1 MKDIRAIEEK
11 LKSYKLLKV
20 EIDNLE
26 IDLEGYIPNWGL
38 GAAEVYAGGSKSN
51 NPVPGRSTARLA
63 TSLIEDTLIGRTQ
76 GLDEKYFRL
85 LECRRLIK
93 KIDNILDMLSDRDK
107 RLIEGFYIK
116 GVTLLDLSIELDR
129 TPQHLC
135 VVKKNILI
143 TYFKSLIK

>member
-11 LKSYKLLKV
+11 LKSYKVLKV

-26 IDLEGYIPNWGL
+26 IDLEGYIPNWGS
-38 GAAEVYAGGSKSN
+38 GAVEVYAGGSKSN

-93 KIDNILDMLSDRDK
+93 KIDNILDMLSDRDR
-107 RLIEGFYIK
+107 RLIEGFYINNI
-116 GVTLLDLSIELDR
+116 TLYEMSIDMNMNPDYLSALKR
-129 TPQHLC
+129 
-135 VVKKNILI
+135 NILEK
-143 TYFKSLIK
+143 YFYTL

>member
-38 GAAEVYAGGSKSN
+38 GATEVYAGGSKSN
-51 NPVPGRSTARLA
+51 NPVPGRSTARFA

-93 KIDNILDMLSDRDK
+93 KIDNILDMLSDRDR
-107 RLIEGFYIK
+107 RLIEGFYINNI
-116 GVTLLDLSIELDR
+116 TLYEMSIDMNMNPDYLSALKR
-129 TPQHLC
+129 
-135 VVKKNILI
+135 NILEK
-143 TYFKSLIK
+143 YFYTL

>member
-63 TSLIEDTLIGRTQ
+63 TSIIEDTLIGRTQ

-93 KIDNILDMLSDRDK
+93 KIDNILDMLSDRDR
-107 RLIEGFYIK
+107 RLIEGFYINNI
-116 GVTLLDLSIELDR
+116 TLYEMSIDMNMNPDYLSALKR
-129 TPQHLC
+129 
-135 VVKKNILI
+135 NILEK
-143 TYFKSLIK
+143 YFYTL

>member
-1 MKDIRAIEEK
+1 MKDIRAIKEK

-38 GAAEVYAGGSKSN
+38 GATEVYAGGSKSN
-51 NPVPGRSTARLA
+51 NLVPGRSTARLA

-93 KIDNILDMLSDRDK
+93 KIDNILDMLSDRDR
-107 RLIEGFYIK
+107 RLIEGFYINNI
-116 GVTLLDLSIELDR
+116 TLYEMSIDMNMNPDYLSALKR
-129 TPQHLC
+129 
-135 VVKKNILI
+135 NILEK
-143 TYFKSLIK
+143 YFYTL

>member
-1 MKDIRAIEEK
+1 MKDIREIEEK

-26 IDLEGYIPNWGL
+26 IDLEGYRPNWGS
-38 GAAEVYAGGSKSN
+38 GATEVYAGGSKSN
-51 NPVPGRSTARLA
+51 NPVPGRSTTRLA

-93 KIDNILDMLSDRDK
+93 KIDNILDMLSDRDRK
-107 RLIEGFYIK
+107 LIKGFYINNI
-116 GVTLLDLSIELDR
+116 TLYEMSIDMNMNPDYLSALKR
-129 TPQHLC
+129 
-135 VVKKNILI
+135 NILEK
-143 TYFKSLIK
+143 YFYTL

>member
-38 GAAEVYAGGSKSN
+38 GATEVYAGGSKSN
-51 NPVPGRSTARLA
+51 NPIPGRSTARLA

-93 KIDNILDMLSDRDK
+93 KIDNILDMLSDRDR
-107 RLIEGFYIK
+107 RLIEGFYINNI
-116 GVTLLDLSIELDR
+116 TLYEMSIDMNMNPDYLSALKR
-129 TPQHLC
+129 
-135 VVKKNILI
+135 NILEK
-143 TYFKSLIK
+143 YFYTL

>member
-38 GAAEVYAGGSKSN
+38 GATEVYAGGSKSN

-107 RLIEGFYIK
+107 RLIEGFYINNI
-116 GVTLLDLSIELDR
+116 TLYEMSIDMNMNPDYLSALKR
-129 TPQHLC
+129 
-135 VVKKNILI
+135 NILEK
-143 TYFKSLIK
+143 YFYTL

>member
-1 MKDIRAIEEK
+1 MSRGLGDV
-11 LKSYKLLKV
+11 YKRQ
-20 EIDNLE
+20 IDNLE

-38 GAAEVYAGGSKSN
+38 GATEVYSGGSKSN

-93 KIDNILDMLSDRDK
+93 KIDNILDMLSDRDR
-107 RLIEGFYIK
+107 RLIEGFYINNI
-116 GVTLLDLSIELDR
+116 TLYEMSIDMNMNPDYLSALKR
-129 TPQHLC
+129 
-135 VVKKNILI
+135 NILEK
-143 TYFKSLIK
+143 YFYTL

>member
-1 MKDIRAIEEK
+1 MKDIREIEEK

-26 IDLEGYIPNWGL
+26 IDLEGYMPNWGS
-38 GAAEVYAGGSKSN
+38 GATEVYAGGSKSN

-93 KIDNILDMLSDRDK
+93 KIDNILDMLSDRDR
-107 RLIEGFYIK
+107 RLIEGFYINNI
-116 GVTLLDLSIELDR
+116 TLYEMSIDMNMNPDYLSALKR
-129 TPQHLC
+129 
-135 VVKKNILI
+135 NILEK
-143 TYFKSLIK
+143 YFYTL

>member
-38 GAAEVYAGGSKSN
+38 GATEVYAGGSKSN

-93 KIDNILDMLSDRDK
+93 KIDNILDMLSDRDR
-107 RLIEGFYIK
+107 RLIEGFYINNI
-116 GVTLLDLSIELDR
+116 TLYEMSIDMNMNPDYLSALKR
-129 TPQHLC
+129 
-135 VVKKNILI
+135 NILEK
-143 TYFKSLIK
+143 YFYTL